1 MTRARSV
8 LLAALIVCS
17 AVVGA
22 VGPALAQTATD
33 SGPVTYEYTGSP
45 TTLIVDTSALDGG
58 TEFTVKYTTQGG
70 PSTEIT
76 VLARE
81 TYNTANLKEDQ
92 LLFFNDGAY
101 ESVNVTVS
109 DYSGGEP
116 RFDSKSGLLGG
127 VNLVR
132 TVVGTTGGDSDLNCD
147 TSDRIGN
154 MVSGVENLDCT
165 AQPGSTA
172 VNTSGLDQQDTEI
185 ELYQS
190 AQNQKAASE
199 NYQTTLGNYLA
210 DTKTQARIIGKN
222 AYIRSLNNGSSK
234 AAAKT
239 DAKQAVTEYYTTK
252 QVNLLSQYEQSVSQ
266 WDYLRTQADTEGLQV
281 GTDDYTKQNYV
292 QGRTRDEEGRTWW
305 TLTTDPTY
313 SNHVNYE
320 GTARESVNLLNGT
333 QTSAIAHKWH
343 FSRDNS
349 GTSGTRTATI
359 TDQYAKFDDLSGG
372 GGWFAAGDRL
382 AVEGYASDV
391 DRVIVVNQTRY
402 SAQWSNIQSQEQQ
415 VRNDMDTLAENT
427 YSAYQSGEI
436 NNSDLVDPYV
446 LASQQS
452 AGDDFQGW
460 AAAQLT
466 MLGTNSP
473 ENFDQIGSFNVT
485 TGDGTQYE
493 GVLFSQEN
501 PASGQFENG
510 TTYDTANITG
520 TQYVVTSDQIV
531 ELDGTFTIDKITTT
545 SGETTE
551 NVTIQKTTYETTN
564 VTELKQ
570 QYEDLAYKR
579 AQIEAREKALRQSAG
594 GGFLG
599 GGSVPPIVALAVIG
613 TLLAIVVLQN

>member
-45 TTLIVDTSALDGG
+45 TTLIVDTSNLDGG
-58 TEFTVKYTTQGG
+58 TEFTVEYTTQGG
-70 PSTEIT
+70 PSTGTT

-92 LLFFNDGAY
+92 LLFYNEGAY

-116 RFDSKSGLLGG
+116 MFDSRSGVLGG

-132 TVVGTTGGDSDLNCD
+132 TVVGTTGGDSDTTCD
-147 TSDRIGN
+147 TSDKIGN
-154 MVSGVENLDCT
+154 MVSGVDNLDCT
-165 AQPGSTA
+165 AQPGSTT
-172 VNTSGLDQQDTEI
+172 VNTTGTDASQTKLDI
-185 ELYQS
+185 YQS
-190 AQNQKAASE
+190 AQNSKAQAT
-199 NYQTTLGNYLA
+199 NYHTTLDNYLS
-210 DTKTQARIIGKN
+210 DTKIQARIIGKN
-222 AYIRSLNNGSSK
+222 AYIKALNNGSSK

-239 DAKQAVTEYYTTK
+239 EAKSAVADYYAVKEDNLLTEWDLQMSNTEY
-252 QVNLLSQYEQSVSQ
+252 
-266 WDYLRTQADTEGLQV
+266 WFGIADTESGIDYQFVAPELTVDDRGGASPTINSFGSTSVELVNGTSKSVQTVKISRASGSGSTTV
-281 GTDDYTKQNYV
+281 GPED
-292 QGRTRDEEGRTWW
+292 GRSTHVESGSDQY
-305 TLTTDPTY
+305 TTDGLVVKSTNDGDQFLFVDFAGY
-313 SNHVNYE
+313 K
-320 GTARESVNLLNGT
+320 TQMDAIESQNT
-333 QTSAIAHKWH
+333 QV
-343 FSRDNS
+343 
-349 GTSGTRTATI
+349 
-359 TDQYAKFDDLSGG
+359 Q
-372 GGWFAAGDRL
+372 
-382 AVEGYASDV
+382 
-391 DRVIVVNQTRY
+391 
-402 SAQWSNIQSQEQQ
+402 
-415 VRNDMDTLAENT
+415 NDMDTLAENT
-427 YSAYQSGEI
+427 YNAYQNGEI

-460 AAAQLT
+460 TAAQLT
-466 MLGTNSP
+466 LLGTNSP

-510 TTYDTANITG
+510 STYDTANIGG

-531 ELDGTFTIDKITTT
+531 ELNGTFTIDKITTT
-545 SGETTE
+545 SGETAE

-570 QYEDLAYKR
+570 QYEDLAYR
-579 AQIEAREKALRQSAG
+579 RVQIEAREKALQQSAG
-594 GGFLG
+594 GGLLG
-599 GGSVPPIVALAVIG
+599 GGSVSPIAALAIIG
-613 TLLAIVVLQN
+613 TLLAVVVLQD

>member
-33 SGPVTYEYTGSP
+33 SGPVTYGYTGSP
-45 TTLIVDTSALDGG
+45 TTLIVDTSNLDGG
-58 TEFTVKYTTQGG
+58 TEFTVEYTTQGG
-70 PSTEIT
+70 PSTGTT

-116 RFDSKSGLLGG
+116 TFDSKSGLLGG

-132 TVVGTTGGDSDLNCD
+132 TVVGTTGGDSDLTCD
-147 TSDRIGN
+147 TSDKIGN
-154 MVSGVENLDCT
+154 ALSGVENLDCT
-165 AQPGSTA
+165 PQPGTTT
-172 VNTSGLDQQDTEI
+172 VNTTNTDTAQVKTDI
-185 ELYQS
+185 YQS
-190 AQNQKAASE
+190 ALNSNASTD
-199 NYQTTLGNYLA
+199 NTLTVLNNDLKDA
-210 DTKTQARIIGKN
+210 KTQARIEGKN
-222 AYIRSLNNGSSK
+222 AYIRALNNGSSK
-234 AAAKT
+234 SAAKNA
-239 DAKQAVTEYYTTK
+239 AKEAVSDFYATH
-252 QVNLLSQYEQSVSQ
+252 QRNLLAEYTLTVSHFK
-266 WDYLRTQADTEGLQV
+266 YLRSTALNESIDSSYVDTDDQSLSSTGDYTYNWNQPTDSVTLTDGTTEDYTYVQISKTYGPGGDTETYDHYITNTAKSGATLGISAKSLGV
-281 GTDDYTKQNYV
+281 HGYSSDTSYV
-292 QGRTRDEEGRTWW
+292 AVVPFERFQSTW
-305 TLTTDPTY
+305 TTIENQD
-313 SNHVNYE
+313 
-320 GTARESVNLLNGT
+320 
-333 QTSAIAHKWH
+333 QT
-343 FSRDNS
+343 
-349 GTSGTRTATI
+349 
-359 TDQYAKFDDLSGG
+359 
-372 GGWFAAGDRL
+372 
-382 AVEGYASDV
+382 
-391 DRVIVVNQTRY
+391 
-402 SAQWSNIQSQEQQ
+402 
-415 VRNDMDTLAENT
+415 VRNEMDTLAENT
-427 YSAYQSGEI
+427 YSAYQAGEI

-452 AGDDFQGW
+452 PGDDFQGW

-466 MLGTNSP
+466 LLGTNSP
-473 ENFDQIGSFNVT
+473 ENFDQIGSFQIT
-485 TGDGTQYE
+485 TESGTQYE

-510 TTYDTANITG
+510 TTYNTSNIGG
-520 TQYVVTSDQIV
+520 TQYVVTSDRIV
-531 ELDGTFTIDKITTT
+531 ELDGEFTIDSISTQDGQTVQ
-545 SGETTE
+545 

-579 AQIEAREKALRQSAG
+579 AQIEAREKALKQSAG

-599 GGSVPPIVALAVIG
+599 GGSVPPVVALAVIG